1 MSCIDWASVGATRH
15 PQSIDALCAIP
26 SRYPNAQSTLLT
38 GSSDGLLRA
47 VQLFPTKLLGV
58 VADHGEFPIERIAVD
73 MNGEGRWVGSVG
85 HEEVLKLTDLQE
97 VFADDDDDEDNDEE
111 GENQEGEGVEKSG
124 NDADGD
130 EGAHEGVEN
139 GSDDDSKAKV
149 GPSRSEEKDEEDSD
163 ADHRDADED
172 KADSDEEE
180 EAEAE
185 PRKRKRKKE
194 IDPLQAV
201 KRRKGKNEVEA
212 EPAFFADL

>member
-97 VFADDDDDEDNDEE
+97 VFADDDDDAMS
-111 GENQEGEGVEKSG
+111 VKS
-124 NDADGD
+124 
-130 EGAHEGVEN
+130 
-139 GSDDDSKAKV
+139 S
-149 GPSRSEEKDEEDSD
+149 
-163 ADHRDADED
+163 
-172 KADSDEEE
+172 
-180 EAEAE
+180 
-185 PRKRKRKKE
+185 RKRKLNARVRAGSCPCRE
-194 IDPLQAV
+194 RPRCTAGSSS
-201 KRRKGKNEVEA
+201 RS
-212 EPAFFADL
+212 